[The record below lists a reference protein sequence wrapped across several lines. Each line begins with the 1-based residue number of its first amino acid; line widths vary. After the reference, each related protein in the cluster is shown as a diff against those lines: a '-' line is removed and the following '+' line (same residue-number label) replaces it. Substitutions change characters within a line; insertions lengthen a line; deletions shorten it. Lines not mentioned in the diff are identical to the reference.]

1 MASVIGSLAL
11 LPLIFVKEPKTKRTR
26 KSLFK
31 GISSLSKRLKYFIV
45 VSTIFTLGNFGLYMF
60 LILRA
65 KEISGNFVA
74 PLAMYALFSLT
85 YAGFSIPFGKLS
97 DKIGRKKVL
106 FMGYS
111 LFLIMVVGF
120 IFVTNVWI
128 FAVLFG
134 VYGLVYA
141 ITQVNQRA
149 LVADLSPDL
158 KGTSIGFYYFLTGL
172 ITIPAG
178 IIAGALWNIN
188 YTTMFIYISAVGLVS
203 LILLGFVKEK
213 R

>member
-1 MASVIGSLAL
+1 MNL
-11 LPLIFVKEPKTKRTR
+11 KTR
-26 KSLFK
+26 KAKKNIFK
-31 GISSLSKRLKYFIV
+31 GISSLSKNLKHIIF

-65 KEISGNFVA
+65 KELAGNFVA

-97 DKIGRKKVL
+97 DKIGRKKVVM
-106 FMGYS
+106 MGYA
-111 LFLIMVVGF
+111 LFLIVSVSF
-120 IFVTNVWI
+120 IFTNNLI
-128 FAVLFG
+128 LFAALFG
-134 VYGLVYA
+134 IYGIVYA
-141 ITQVNQRA
+141 ITQVNQKA
-149 LVADLSPDL
+149 WVADLSSDM
-158 KGTSIGFYYFLTGL
+158 KGTSIGLYYFLTGI

-188 YTTMFIYISAVGLVS
+188 YIVMFSYLAVIGLISIV
-203 LILLGFVKEK
+203 LLNFIKEK